1 MRKILCLR
9 WPVWLLLAVVCASIH
24 AEEKSTIAWTE
35 LTASGVSVRAIVA
48 GKECPAMSVDGKS
61 VALKVRETPSEQ
73 FPVTTCQAATP
84 QGSKF
89 ALIGGHRLALEPPAV
104 KRVVVIGDTGCRL
117 KGAKVQDCNDPQK
130 WPFSIM
136 TRNAAAKHPDL
147 VIHVGDYYYR
157 ETPCPAGREG
167 CNGSPNGDSWESWR
181 ADFFDPASPLL
192 AAAPWIFA
200 RGNHEQCGRGAD
212 GWFRFL
218 DAGAVPL
225 SCPAT
230 AEPFAISLGALRL
243 EVIDSADVVDKQLS
257 TDRLAFYQAQLDKI
271 PAAAGGRK
279 LEETWVLTH
288 KPLWGYELTTA
299 GQSLVAQNP
308 LLAAAAG
315 MMDKPKSPQLPNVDL
330 LLAGHIHLFGTLDF
344 SGAPMQGKSEDE
356 ALRPAQLIVGDSG
369 TALDDADVRNGEQ
382 MVDGMMAKYAIKD
395 TFGYFVMDREKQG
408 WRGTLYGI
416 DDAVLAK
423 CQQHGRQIECLPS
436 PSK

>member
-1 MRKILCLR
+1 MLLNAKIKCLQLRALTVEDAMRKILCLR

-61 VALKVRETPSEQ
+61 VVLKVRETPNEQ

-84 QGSKF
+84 PGSKF

-181 ADFFDPASPLL
+181 ADFF
-192 AAAPWIFA
+192 
-200 RGNHEQCGRGAD
+200 
-212 GWFRFL
+212 
-218 DAGAVPL
+218 
-225 SCPAT
+225 
-230 AEPFAISLGALRL
+230 
-243 EVIDSADVVDKQLS
+243 
-257 TDRLAFYQAQLDKI
+257 
-271 PAAAGGRK
+271 
-279 LEETWVLTH
+279 
-288 KPLWGYELTTA
+288 
-299 GQSLVAQNP
+299 
-308 LLAAAAG
+308 
-315 MMDKPKSPQLPNVDL
+315 
-330 LLAGHIHLFGTLDF
+330 
-344 SGAPMQGKSEDE
+344 
-356 ALRPAQLIVGDSG
+356 
-369 TALDDADVRNGEQ
+369 
-382 MVDGMMAKYAIKD
+382 
-395 TFGYFVMDREKQG
+395 
-408 WRGTLYGI
+408 
-416 DDAVLAK
+416 
-423 CQQHGRQIECLPS
+423 
-436 PSK
+436 